1 MNPVDGQQ
9 RMANNK
15 GHPMAERTTINAMA
29 GAIAAFDPDS
39 LTPALIEQAK
49 LLLLDTL
56 GCAIAGSNEPTS
68 LEVQKSALSL
78 GGAEQASLIGNS
90 TKTSFLN
97 AILINGVIMRV
108 LDLNDYTIAQEKGE
122 PAMGGHPSDNIPV
135 ALAAGEWQG
144 KSGRDVLATI
154 VLGYELYNRFKK
166 IITRADQFDGTS
178 ISGIV
183 AAAMTGH
190 IMGQGAEPLSHA
202 LAFGAARC
210 MAPPLMRRGQ
220 ISSAKSLSNALT
232 AQSGALSALLAS
244 NGATGPVAVLDEVQ
258 GIRRMFVDDADMA
271 SLSAPLTNPGAIL
284 ETHVKAFPSV
294 ATSQAAIGAAIQLY
308 GDGGLNPD
316 DIDTIDM
323 IMADTSYMRG
333 HQTDPGRSNPKSRHA
348 ADHCFPFLVAA
359 ALRDGELTPRSFD
372 NQRWETPE
380 IKTLMSKIT
389 MGVDGTLNTLAPDS
403 YPCRLTVTTK
413 DGAQF
418 EAEVLYPP
426 GFSKGHINARD
437 VMAKFAAVIKPTSS
451 ETLCAEIQDTVMA
464 LDQAPSLDVLMAT
477 LAQVGD
483 S

>member
-1 MNPVDGQQ
+1 
-9 RMANNK
+9 
-15 GHPMAERTTINAMA
+15 MAERTTINAMA
-29 GAIAAFDPDS
+29 GAIAAFDPNS
-39 LTPALIEQAK
+39 LSPALIEQAK

-56 GCAIAGSNEPTS
+56 GCAIAGRNEPTS

-78 GGAEQASLIGNS
+78 GGAEQASLIGS
-90 TKTSFLN
+90 GTKTSFLN

-144 KSGRDVLATI
+144 KSGYDVLATI

-166 IITRADQFDGTS
+166 VITRADQFDGTS

-294 ATSQAAIGAAIQLY
+294 ATSQAAIGAAIQLH
-308 GDGGLNPD
+308 GDGLNTAN
-316 DIDTIDM
+316 IDTIEM

-359 ALRDGELTPRSFD
+359 ALSDGELTPRSFD
-372 NQRWETPE
+372 NQRWETLE
-380 IKTLMSKIT
+380 IKSLMSKIT

-418 EAEVLYPP
+418 EAQVLYPP
-426 GFSKGHINARD
+426 GFSKGHINAPD
-437 VMAKFAAVIKPTSS
+437 VIAKFAAVTKPTSS

-464 LDQAPSLDVLMAT
+464 LDRAPSLDVLMAS

-483 S
+483 G